1 MTSGAYSKPSQ
12 TMNDQANAYLRTRV
26 MTASPEELRLMLLDG
41 AIKFAQQGRE
51 GLAAK
56 NYEMSFNGID
66 RCRNIILE
74 LIVTIREDVA
84 PELAKN
90 VKALYT
96 FFYNELTSA
105 SMEKS
110 VTKLDKVIELL
121 NYERETWVLAME
133 KLAEERASGLLPPAA
148 PAAAAREH
156 EPVPQGAPI
165 SFEA

>member
-1 MTSGAYSKPSQ
+1 MSTGTYTNSMS
-12 TMNDQANAYLRTRV
+12 DQANAYLRTRV

-74 LIVTIREDVA
+74 LIVTVREDVA

-90 VKALYT
+90 VKSLYT
-96 FFYNELTSA
+96 FFYNELTNA
-105 SMEKS
+105 SLEKS
-110 VTKLDKVIELL
+110 VAKIDKVIELL
-121 NYERETWVLAME
+121 NFERETWVMLMDQLT
-133 KLAEERASGLLPPAA
+133 KERAAGLVPEAVPASA
-148 PAAAAREH
+148 PRENSPTAH
-156 EPVPQGAPI
+156 GEPI
-165 SFEA
+165 SFQA

>member
-1 MTSGAYSKPSQ
+1 MSTGTFTNSMS
-12 TMNDQANAYLRTRV
+12 DQANAYLRTRV

-51 GLAAK
+51 GLASK

-74 LIVTIREDVA
+74 LIVTVREDVA

-96 FFYNELTSA
+96 FFYNELTNA
-105 SMEKS
+105 SLEKN
-110 VTKLDKVIELL
+110 VAKIDKVIELL
-121 NYERETWVLAME
+121 NFERETWVMLMDQLA
-133 KLAEERASGLLPPAA
+133 KERAAGLAPEAVPASS
-148 PAAAAREH
+148 AREQAPIARG
-156 EPVPQGAPI
+156 EPI
-165 SFEA
+165 SFQA